1 MADRARK
8 SKASGLRRKGVR
20 VATWAGPAAGLTP
33 AALMTAMRRILGR
46 RWRGVIPNETSIYIL
61 ARAAQRCR
69 AFMHPY
75 SEAASGRIVGQ
86 QALDALA
93 AAIAYGVR
101 VHQETLD
108 DLSAL
113 VALEPLVWD
122 ADRAAMELAAEWDR
136 TVGVFNSDTAQVT
149 AANRRFIS
157 WASGNNVSAS
167 SAARMMRRSKS
178 TGKSDG

>member
-33 AALMTAMRRILGR
+33 AALMTAMPRILGR
-46 RWRGVIPNETSIYIL
+46 RWRGGIPNETLIYIL
-61 ARAAQRCR
+61 ASAAQRCR
-69 AFMHPY
+69 SFMRPY
-75 SEAASGRIVGQ
+75 SEAASGGVVGQ

-93 AAIAYGVR
+93 AAMAYGVR

-108 DLSAL
+108 GLRAL
-113 VALEPLVWD
+113 MALEPLVWD
-122 ADRAAMELAAEWDR
+122 ADRAVLELAAEWNR
-136 TVGVFNSDTAQVT
+136 TIGVFNSDTTQV
-149 AANRRFIS
+149 AAASRRFIA
-157 WASGNNVSAS
+157 WASGNKISTS